1 MGEASLPLNVEDQEL
16 LAQVLELGAAT
27 AIELAVKTLRQPDE
41 VRPELERLHQAG
53 LLKVR
58 HRNSDYERNIYLLT
72 PEGKQYV
79 ALAGAGDR
87 PGRVRRRVDE

>member
-1 MGEASLPLNVEDQEL
+1 MGEESLLLSAEDQEL
-16 LAQVLELGAAT
+16 LAQVLKLGAAT

-58 HRNSDYERNIYLLT
+58 HRKSDYERNIYLLT
-72 PEGKQYV
+72 PEGKQYA
-79 ALAGAGDR
+79 ALT
-87 PGRVRRRVDE
+87 GRARRRVDE

>member
-1 MGEASLPLNVEDQEL
+1 MAEETLQLSADDQEL
-16 LAQVLELGAAT
+16 LEQVRHLGAAT

-41 VRPELERLHQAG
+41 VRPKLEWLHQAG

-58 HRNSDYERNIYLLT
+58 RRNKGYERNIYLLT

-79 ALAGAGDR
+79 ALTGLGNR
-87 PGRVRRRVDE
+87 SVPVRYVDE

>member
-1 MGEASLPLNVEDQEL
+1 MAEETLQLSADDQEL
-16 LAQVLELGAAT
+16 LAQVRNLGAAT

-53 LLKVR
+53 LLKIR
-58 HRNSDYERNIYLLT
+58 RRNSDYEPDIYLLT

-79 ALAGAGDR
+79 ALTGLGNRSA
-87 PGRVRRRVDE
+87 PVRYVDE